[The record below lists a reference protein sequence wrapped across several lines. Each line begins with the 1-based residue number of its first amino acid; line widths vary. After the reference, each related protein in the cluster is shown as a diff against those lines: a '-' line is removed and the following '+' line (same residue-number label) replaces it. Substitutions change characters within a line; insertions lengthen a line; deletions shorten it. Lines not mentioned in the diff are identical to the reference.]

1 MLLKVG
7 FDGGVEFGDAV
18 EDAASNGVVGDQ
30 AEEPFDE
37 IDPGGRCRG
46 EVKVKAG
53 VALEPGPDLGVL
65 VGRVVVDDQMQI
77 EQFRG
82 VAVDGAQ
89 KAQKLLMAMAAHAFA
104 DHLAGGDVERGE
116 QGRRPMALV
125 VVGHRA
131 GAALLQRQSRLGA
144 VERLDLALLVD
155 RKHSALSGGSR

>member
-1 MLLKVG
+1 M
-7 FDGGVEFGDAV
+7 
-18 EDAASNGVVGDQ
+18 S
-30 AEEPFDE
+30 
-37 IDPGGRCRG
+37 G

-104 DHLAGGDVERGE
+104 DHLAGGDAERGD
-116 QGRRPMALV
+116 RV
-125 VVGHRA
+125 VVPW
-131 GAALLQRQSRLGA
+131 RL
-144 VERLDLALLVD
+144 
-155 RKHSALSGGSR
+155 